1 MSALIVSHHS
11 HARRAV
17 RKDGSRDGGSE
28 LPEAPEQARTVFGE
42 YFPEAVRY
50 AELLADAGVK
60 RGLIGPRE
68 VPRLWERHLLNC
80 AVLSEVVPRSP
91 SATSARIAGLPGIPL
106 ALVRPDLKITL
117 LEPLLRRTNFL
128 QEVVELL
135 GLDHVTVVRGR
146 AEEMLGKITPVHV
159 VTARAVAP
167 LDRLA
172 GWGVPLLRPY
182 GEMLALKGDTAQ
194 EEIDGA
200 VPRSPGSVW
209 WRPRCFRWARASS
222 IRCRLSSVWRS
233 ARAPVVCGSRP
244 SGPRPPVRAR
254 PDDAAER
261 RIRTISEC
269 RTVPAEPQGHGV
281 SRETSLTAAG
291 DHQPRPR
298 GCHAPGP
305 WTPCEATRAGYGV
318 VHRGGFTHRTT
329 GLAGSRPRKH
339 GRLCSSR
346 A

>member
-1 MSALIVSHHS
+1 MTEA
-11 HARRAV
+11 A
-17 RKDGSRDGGSE
+17 E
-28 LPEAPEQARTVFGE
+28 LPPAPDEARTVFGE

-80 AVLSEVVPRSP
+80 AVLSEVVSEGVTVCDVG
-91 SATSARIAGLPGIPL
+91 SGAGLPGIPL

-146 AEEMLGKITPVHV
+146 AEEVLGTLQPVHV

-182 GEMLALKGDTAQ
+182 GEMLALKGDTAA
-194 EEIDGA
+194 EEINGA
-200 VPRSPGSVW
+200 RAALSRLGVVETSVLHVGEGIVDPLATVVRVEVGESPGGV
-209 WRPRCFRWARASS
+209 RFATKRAKAARA
-222 IRCRLSSVWRS
+222 
-233 ARAPVVCGSRP
+233 G
-244 SGPRPPVRAR
+244 RAR
-254 PDDAAER
+254 R
-261 RIRTISEC
+261 RR
-269 RTVPAEPQGHGV
+269 
-281 SRETSLTAAG
+281 
-291 DHQPRPR
+291 
-298 GCHAPGP
+298 
-305 WTPCEATRAGYGV
+305 
-318 VHRGGFTHRTT
+318 
-329 GLAGSRPRKH
+329 
-339 GRLCSSR
+339 
-346 A
+346 